1 MVRHDLVAAAF
12 LRLSMR
18 AKIHQH
24 LDTLD
29 DRKERVM
36 NRIEKDEISVY
47 ADDMEYS
54 DLERMKQEALA
65 IRFLE

>member
-1 MVRHDLVAAAF
+1 
-12 LRLSMR
+12 MR

-24 LDTLD
+24 LDTLE
-29 DRKERVM
+29 DRKERIM

-54 DLERMKQEALA
+54 ALERMKQEALA
-65 IRFLE
+65 IRFLD

>member
-1 MVRHDLVAAAF
+1 
-12 LRLSMR
+12 MR
-18 AKIHQH
+18 AKLHQH

-29 DRKERVM
+29 DRTERVM

-47 ADDMEYS
+47 ADDVEYS
-54 DLERMKQEALA
+54 ALECMKQEALA